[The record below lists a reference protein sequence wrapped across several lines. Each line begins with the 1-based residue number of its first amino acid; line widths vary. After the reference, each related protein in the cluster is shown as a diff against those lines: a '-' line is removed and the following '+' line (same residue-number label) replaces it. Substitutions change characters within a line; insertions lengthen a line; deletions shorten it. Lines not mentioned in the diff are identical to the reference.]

1 MSDMLKFDPPRP
13 VLMAG
18 SDPSNSAVIIQVDEK
33 GHVILSE
40 KSITEIVNRIAL
52 IYSRAR

>member
-1 MSDMLKFDPPRP
+1 
-13 VLMAG
+13 MAG